1 MPSLAWIEINLISV
15 WQDGIDQQGSM
26 AACRIALEA
35 EQRGGALRSQFD
47 QLRCLNN
54 RLGQVELT
62 RIEFRQTRML
72 PLARRFAT
80 CRRGAKRLEAGIFD
94 PRLAQSGCKDILR
107 KSRAAR
113 QRNGPHIGQDFNA
126 RSSERLDQLCLGYSL
141 IADGENLHERD
152 AFAIA
157 SISASIDPGQ
167 ASS

>member
-1 MPSLAWIEINLISV
+1 
-15 WQDGIDQQGSM
+15 M
-26 AACRIALEA
+26 AARRIALEA
-35 EQRGGALRSQFD
+35 EQRGGARRSQFD

-62 RIEFRQTRML
+62 RIDFRQARML

-80 CRRGAKRLEAGIFD
+80 CRRSAKRLEADIVD

-107 KSRAAR
+107 KSRPAR
-113 QRNGPHIGQDFNA
+113 EWNRPHIGQDFNA
-126 RSSERLDQLCLGYSL
+126 RCPERLDQLSLGYPL

-157 SISASIDPGQ
+157 IISASIDPGQ